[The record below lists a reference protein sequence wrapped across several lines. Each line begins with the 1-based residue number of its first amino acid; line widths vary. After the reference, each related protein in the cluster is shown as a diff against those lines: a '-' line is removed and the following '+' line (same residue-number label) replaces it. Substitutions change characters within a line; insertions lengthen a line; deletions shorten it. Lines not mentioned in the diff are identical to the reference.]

1 MISQFLIG
9 KDDSLTK
16 AIMIAVKTMRDS
28 NKPILLDA
36 DSLYFVGKDFD
47 LIRDYSKAI
56 LTPNAIEFSRVYK
69 ILFGRD
75 LSKEE
80 MQSPRKQL
88 EEVCKEIGSVTVV
101 VKGRNDH
108 ISDGQSLL
116 ICDDEG
122 SSRRCGGQGDLLV
135 GSLANFAFWSNLAKN
150 KSESYIS
157 KEGLNPFM
165 IAAFAACT
173 LTRKCNRLAF
183 ERFGRCM
190 TTSDMIKEL
199 PNAFANLFPFKL
211 KS

>member
-1 MISQFLIG
+1 MIG
-9 KDDSLTK
+9 KDDSLTN
-16 AIMIAVKTMRDS
+16 AVRIAVKTIRDS
-28 NKPILLDA
+28 NKPLLLDA

-47 LIRDYSKAI
+47 QIKGYPKAI
-56 LTPNAIEFSRVYK
+56 LTPNAIEFSRIYK

-80 MQSPRKQL
+80 MQSPKERL
-88 EEVCKEIGSVTVV
+88 EEVCKEIGSVTIV

-108 ISDGQSLL
+108 ISDGKSLL

-135 GSLANFAFWSNLAKN
+135 GSLANFAYWSNLSKN
-150 KSESYIS
+150 KSESKIA
-157 KEGLNPFM
+157 KKGLNPCM
-165 IAAFAACT
+165 VAAFAACL
-173 LTRKCNRLAF
+173 LTRRCNRLAF

-199 PNAFANLFPFKL
+199 PYAFANLFPSKFK
-211 KS
+211 S